1 MVLIQQQDSSCCVN
15 HFSPDV
21 TSDVTPVSRA
31 SLDSLRA
38 VVESAKDSRVA
49 ALRPMVLAAEE
60 NLHSMTV
67 DLDRA
72 VDKVCPPPI
81 EFT

>member
-1 MVLIQQQDSSCCVN
+1 M
-15 HFSPDV
+15 
-21 TSDVTPVSRA
+21 SRE

-38 VVESAKDSRVA
+38 LIDSAKDSKVA

-67 DLDRA
+67 DLDKA
-72 VDKVCPPPI
+72 VDKVGHG
-81 EFT
+81 THAYTVL